1 MSDYIQDL
9 TGFHPSDKVLYRGE
23 VGIVTRPFDGTL
35 PFLTLQAGDANEA
48 VDVRECKPA
57 TIGVGYGEPKGEKQ

>member
-9 TGFHPSDKVLYRGE
+9 TGFYAGNTVIYHDE
-23 VGIVTRPFDGTL
+23 VRVVTRPFEGTL

-48 VDVRECKPA
+48 VDVRECEPVETRDPAGNPAKVKP
-57 TIGVGYGEPKGEKQ
+57 